1 MAIPIPEVPA
11 TQLVGLSMVMLDRQG
26 TSPAVANAKTCIVGQ
41 KTSAGSATANTLVQ
55 VTSAERA
62 TALFGVGS
70 QLAIMC
76 KTYLQNDPLGNLWA
90 GVLADNGTTK
100 ATGTIEV
107 TAAATGDG
115 TIALRLYGYRVQIGV
130 TSGDSAAHI
139 GASIRDA
146 ANAIVDLPV
155 LATLSTATVTFTA
168 KNAGVAG
175 NTGRLE
181 LNPDEGNL
189 TPPGVAMT
197 ITQMSGGATDPV
209 LTTLI
214 TAMTSSDVR
223 WWVLGLTDVPSMEAI
238 DAEALSRW
246 DAARALRNHAFSC
259 RVDSVS
265 NLTTDWAARNSPHQC
280 TFGILA
286 PPNPSW
292 EIAAAA
298 AGQIIKRNRAH
309 PAVPHTGTK
318 LVNRLGQAMP
328 GPVIA
333 SRFSSVENNTLGLAG
348 VATLSTDTYGQLQLG
363 PVVTHYKRDGSG
375 VADTTLRWFNTLS
388 QLMYVIDDIEGAT
401 RQYSAGKILVNDA
414 SVVEPGTP
422 VLDRALMRAHLA
434 GRYELLVRQAIADDL
449 ASFVTDLVVERN
461 VSDPNRLDISYPLD
475 VTNQVNVVAVLLRT
489 YLQRAAV

>member
-1 MAIPIPEVPA
+1 MAIPIPEVPT

-26 TSPAVANAKTCIVGQ
+26 TSPAPTNAKTAIIGQ

-70 QLAIMC
+70 QLAIQC
-76 KTYLQNDPLGNLWA
+76 QTYLKNDPLGNLWA

-115 TIALRLYGYRVQIGV
+115 TISLRLFGYRVSVGV
-130 TSGDSAAHI
+130 TSGDSAATI
-139 GASIRDA
+139 GAAIRDA
-146 ANAIVDLPV
+146 SNALVDLPAV
-155 LATLSTATVTFTA
+155 ATLSTATVTFTA

-181 LNPDEGNL
+181 LNPDEGNV
-189 TPPGVAMT
+189 TPAGVAMT
-197 ITQMSGGATDPV
+197 ITQMSGGSTDPA
-209 LTTLI
+209 LSTLI
-214 TAMTSSDVR
+214 TAMTNSDVR
-223 WWVLGLTDVPSMEAI
+223 WWVVSLTDDTSMDAF
-238 DAEALSRW
+238 DAEALDRW
-246 DAARALRNHAFSC
+246 SATRALRNHIFSSY
-259 RVDSVS
+259 VASVS
-265 NLTTDWAARNSPHQC
+265 DLTTWSGSRNSPHQT

-298 AGQIIKRNRAH
+298 AGQIIKRTRSH

-328 GPVIA
+328 GPVLA
-333 SRFSSVENNTLGLAG
+333 SRFSPTENNTLGLAG
-348 VATLSTDTYGQLQLG
+348 VATLTTDAYGQLCLG
-363 PVVTHYKRDGSG
+363 PTVTHYKTDGSG
-375 VADTTLRWFNTLS
+375 VADTTLQQFNTLA

-401 RQYSAGKILVNDA
+401 AQYSAEKILVNDA
-414 SVVEPGTP
+414 SQVEPGTP

-449 ASFVTDLVVERN
+449 AGFVTDLVVERN
-461 VSDPNRLDISYPLD
+461 VSNPNRLDISYPLD